1 MKNKDLGLDYIT
13 RAGHRL
19 AALEVLFERQ
29 SHADVVR
36 EGQEIVEL
44 CLKALLRVS
53 GIEPPRSHDVS
64 DVLLDNKRRLPA
76 AIQVHTEVLAKISKK
91 MRRDRELSFYGS
103 EDLTPSTFYSA
114 EDSQEAIDDVR
125 WVYATCQAVIK

>member
-1 MKNKDLGLDYIT
+1 MKNKDLATDYIQ

-36 EGQEIVEL
+36 EGQEVVEL

-64 DVLLDNKRRLPA
+64 DILIENKIRLPSQ
-76 AIQVHTEVLAKISKK
+76 IQLHAETLAKISKK

-103 EDLTPSTFYSA
+103 EDLTPSTFYSL
-114 EDSQEAIDDVR
+114 EDSQEAIHDAR
-125 WVYATCQAVIK
+125 WVYATCEAVIK